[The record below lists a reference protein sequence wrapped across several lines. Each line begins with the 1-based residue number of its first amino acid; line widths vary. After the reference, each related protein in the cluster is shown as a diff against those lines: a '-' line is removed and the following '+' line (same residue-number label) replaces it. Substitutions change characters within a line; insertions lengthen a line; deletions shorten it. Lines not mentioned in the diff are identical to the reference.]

1 MKMESQLCSLELS
14 KKLRELGVKQKSMFY
29 HINNIDEYKIV
40 PVITDYDKEI
50 FNILTHDIL
59 PPQVY
64 SAFTVAE
71 LGEIIFQ
78 KNYDNLEE
86 TGYLQLN
93 TEMIDRSGGY
103 FFRLT
108 HNFSEHIIDDYSEAD
123 ARARLLI
130 MLLENKLLK

>member
-1 MKMESQLCSLELS
+1 MNIPEHICSLEFA
-14 KKLRELGVKQKSMFY
+14 KKLKELGVKQESLFY
-29 HINNIDEYKIV
+29 RFPANGHQYIYCKYYEQYSPHVDLDINNG
-40 PVITDYDKEI
+40 
-50 FNILTHDIL
+50 
-59 PPQVY
+59 Y

-71 LGEIIFQ
+71 LGEILFQ

-130 MLLENKLLK
+130 MLIEDKLLK

>member
-1 MKMESQLCSLELS
+1 MNIPQHICSLEFAQ
-14 KKLRELGVKQKSMFY
+14 KLKELGVKQDSLFY
-29 HINNIDEYKIV
+29 RFPAHGHQYIYCKYYEQYSPHVDLDINDG
-40 PVITDYDKEI
+40 
-50 FNILTHDIL
+50 
-59 PPQVY
+59 Y

-71 LGEIIFQ
+71 LGEILFQ

-93 TEMIDRSGGY
+93 TEMIDRSDGY

-108 HNFSEHIIDDYSEAD
+108 HNFSEHIIDDYSEVD

-130 MLLENKLLK
+130 MLLEDKLLK